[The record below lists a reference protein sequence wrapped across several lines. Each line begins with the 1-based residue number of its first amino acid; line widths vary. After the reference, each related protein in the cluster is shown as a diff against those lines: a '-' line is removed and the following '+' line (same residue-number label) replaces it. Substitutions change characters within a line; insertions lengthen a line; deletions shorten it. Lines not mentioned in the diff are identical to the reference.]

1 MVEPL
6 KAMPSPLVNILSEC
20 DEAILFLDESGK
32 VQDGNPACIA
42 LAPSIRTAT
51 GTSISKLIHPD
62 DFPEFGR
69 ILARK
74 ESRAELDSRILF
86 APRIWRPVHFTLF
99 SAGDSNGFV
108 VRLQDPVRERS
119 SREAL
124 REFTHL
130 KLALDESFPLSIADS
145 HGLIV
150 YVNDLFC
157 RTCGYERNELLG
169 KNHRIL
175 NSGSHDAAFFHAMW
189 SAIKAGRTWRGEV
202 CNRHRSGSLF
212 WQDTVIHPLKD
223 EDGNWSRFISI
234 RIPID
239 ERKHVEEELRRAR
252 DEAEEANKAK
262 SQFLS
267 VMSHEIRTPLNAV
280 IGLSHL
286 LQRGRPRPDQELN
299 IQVLKTSAENLLHL
313 VNDVLDFSKID
324 AGRLELEVI
333 PFHSRTLLTDIHL
346 ALAPQAL
353 EKNIGFDLV
362 IDPQLPVSLSGDPVR
377 IGQILTNLISN
388 AVKFTEQGSVTIR
401 ADVLENRSQSSLIKF
416 SVQDTGIGIPSDQ
429 LNLIF
434 DAFTQAQSST
444 TRRFGGTGLGLSITR
459 NLLELMG
466 SAPKVVSQSGEGSTF
481 SFELE
486 LKISSAEPETSTASE
501 PVKDLEGMRVL
512 LVEDNEFNVLV
523 AGQFLSEWGVTWDA
537 AANGA
542 LAVEAA
548 RHSSWDLILMDL
560 QMPVMDGY
568 EATSRIRE
576 FDPSIP
582 ILALTASAQVDR
594 KDKAFQ
600 YGMTDY
606 VTKPI
611 NPSDLHRKLR
621 SFAPASDT

>member
-1 MVEPL
+1 MVESAQSLEHPL
-6 KAMPSPLVNILSEC
+6 LGILSEC
-20 DEAILFLDESGK
+20 DEAILFLDDAGI
-32 VQDGNPACIA
+32 VVRGNPACLS
-42 LAPSIRTAT
+42 LAPSIRTAA
-51 GTSISKLIHPD
+51 GTPLAKLIHPED
-62 DFPEFGR
+62 LPE
-69 ILARK
+69 LARIFS
-74 ESRAELDSRILF
+74 EHRRRAEFDGRILF
-86 APRIWRPVHFTLF
+86 APRIWRPVHFSVF
-99 SAGDSNGFV
+99 AAGESDGFV

-130 KLALDESFPLSIADS
+130 KLALDESFPLSIADA

-157 RTCGYERNELLG
+157 RTCGYDRNELLG

-175 NSGSHDAAFFHAMW
+175 NSGTHAPDFFQVMW
-189 SAIKAGRTWRGEV
+189 NAIKSGRTWRGEI
-202 CNRHRSGSLF
+202 CNRQRSGKPF

-286 LQRGRPRPDQELN
+286 LQRGWPRPDQELN

-333 PFHSRTLLTDIHL
+333 PFHPHALLRDVHL
-346 ALAPQAL
+346 ALGPQAL
-353 EKNIGFDLV
+353 EKNIAFDLE
-362 IDPQLPVSLSGDPVR
+362 IDPALPGSLLGDPVR

-388 AVKFTEQGSVTIR
+388 AIKFTESGSVR
-401 ADVLENRSQSSLIKF
+401 VAAEVLEERSESSILRF
-416 SVQDTGIGIPSDQ
+416 SVKDTGIGIPSDQ
-429 LNLIF
+429 LELIF

-466 SAPKVVSQSGEGSTF
+466 SSPQVASRVGEGSTF
-481 SFELE
+481 SFDIELR
-486 LKISSAEPETSTASE
+486 ISSVEPETSTASE
-501 PVKDLEGMRVL
+501 TAKDLEGMHVL

-523 AGQFLSEWGVTWDA
+523 AGQFLSEWGVDWEA
-537 AANGA
+537 VPNGA
-542 LAVEAA
+542 QAVEAA
-548 RHSSWDLILMDL
+548 RGGGWDLILMDL

-568 EATSRIRE
+568 EATSKIRE
-576 FDPSIP
+576 FSPSIP

-594 KDKAFQ
+594 KDKAFLH
-600 YGMTDY
+600 GMTDY

-621 SFAPASDT
+621 GFAPQNGA